1 MKVEGVNELIAD
13 LTTAGRLAG
22 LRASL
27 VVKQTAEAIADTQRQ
42 MVPRQSGRMANAIEA
57 TAPDGRRLG
66 LGDLEAEIGPGGNY
80 GKLAPLLEFGTS
92 KTPPKPF
99 VFPAADLH
107 AVAFETRLQ
116 QVAGDI

>member
-13 LTTAGRLAG
+13 LTTAGLRAG
-22 LRASL
+22 LRASR
-27 VVKQTAEAIADTQRQ
+27 VVKETAEAIAETQRQ
-42 MVPRQSGRMANAIEA
+42 MVPRQSGRMAKAIEA
-57 TAPDGRRLG
+57 TAPDGSRLG
-66 LGDLEAEIGPGGNY
+66 FGNLEAEIGPGGNY

-99 VFPAADLH
+99 VFPAADIH
-107 AVAFETRLQ
+107 AAAFEAQLQ